1 MKEFLVAHA
10 VEVGIMITAITAVGV
25 FVGPLLAGWRQRK
38 KVEQDRKL
46 RAHFEELKREAEL
59 VISSASNLAPMA
71 RDFSIVVAVGSQAV
85 MTSDIE
91 EAKVSAS
98 FESHFPERAK
108 RLGTL
113 KQETGEHNTNCE
125 NFRQKVIT
133 DFREK
138 GIPVDKYP
146 RKDSCC
152 IYEDAFDALFN
163 MWRELARNK
172 PPSPDFHQE
181 LNPEQADGGYFL
193 RARDWA
199 SVVAFAKTEDDKR
212 KCKLV
217 LGEIADDIGNQK
229 EATKI
234 LDSANKLVEKAREFA
249 NQLATKFD
257 EIDGYWP
264 GKRTNRFEQL
274 KKICP
279 TCKELF

>member
-1 MKEFLVAHA
+1 MKEFLAEHA
-10 VEVGIMITAITAVGV
+10 VEVGIIIAAITAIGV
-25 FVGPLLAGWRQRK
+25 FVGPWFASWRQRK

-59 VISSASNLAPMA
+59 VKSSASNLAPMA

-85 MTSDIE
+85 TTSDIE

-98 FESHFPERAK
+98 FEAHFPERAK
-108 RLGTL
+108 GLGTL

-125 NFRQKVIT
+125 NFRQKIVT
-133 DFREK
+133 DFGKK
-138 GIPVDKYP
+138 GIPVEKYP
-146 RKDSCC
+146 RKDFCC

-193 RARDWA
+193 RAQNWA
-199 SVVAFAKTEDDKR
+199 AVLAFAKTEDDKR

-217 LGEIADDIGNQK
+217 LAEIADDIGNQGGV
-229 EATKI
+229 AKI

-249 NQLATKFD
+249 NQLAAKLD
-257 EIDGYWP
+257 EIDKYWP
-264 GKRTNRFEQL
+264 GTQTNKFKRL
-274 KKICP
+274 KKTCP
-279 TCKELF
+279 KCKELF

>member
-1 MKEFLVAHA
+1 MKEFLAEHA
-10 VEVGIMITAITAVGV
+10 VEVGIIIAAITAIGV
-25 FVGPLLAGWRQRK
+25 FVGPWFASWRQRK

-98 FESHFPERAK
+98 FEAHFPERAK
-108 RLGTL
+108 GLGTL

-181 LNPEQADGGYFL
+181 LNPEQVDGGYFL

-199 SVVAFAKTEDDKR
+199 SVVAFAKTEDEQQ
-212 KCKLV
+212 KCSSV
-217 LGEIADDIGNQK
+217 LAEIADDIGNRK

-234 LDSANKLVEKAREFA
+234 VASANELVEKAREFA
-249 NQLATKFD
+249 NQLAS
-257 EIDGYWP
+257 EINDVGEFWRGRR
-264 GKRTNRFEQL
+264 GKEFKEL
-274 KKICP
+274 KKTCP
-279 TCKELF
+279 RCRELF